1 MVDFPEPES
10 PMMTNISPS
19 SMARLASLTPS
30 DSPFFQYLRFVESF
44 LNIFESTVWML
55 AKYLIKIFDF

>member
-1 MVDFPEPES
+1 
-10 PMMTNISPS
+10 MMTNISPS